1 MRRSDDE
8 RRGARVA
15 ELERYQVVGTLGV
28 GGMGVVFDAV
38 DTLSRRPVALKFS
51 LATPRSPETAKRRLD
66 DEADAMVRSN
76 DRRICTVYD
85 VSDCDGWPCIAMER
99 LAGQTLQTKLA
110 AGPFDT
116 CDVIDVA
123 AEIAGALAAVHRAGF
138 VHQDIK
144 PANVFVTA
152 DGRIKLLDFGL
163 AVRCGS
169 LPSGPG
175 WSCKGARPS
184 VLGTTNYIS
193 PERILRLPAD
203 PRSDLFS
210 LGAVIYEMAVGRPPF
225 AARSTADALMN
236 VLENDPPAIGRPQSA
251 TARALDRLARKLLE
265 KDPDL
270 RCQSASEV
278 RKALLTLRKGRSHS
292 AGRVTFRRTIH
303 TRSIRHDAVDA
314 TCAHVH

>member
-1 MRRSDDE
+1 MRRADDE
-8 RRGARVA
+8 RRGASVQD
-15 ELERYQVVGTLGV
+15 LERYRVVGTLGV

-38 DTLSRRPVALKFS
+38 DTVSRRPVALKFS
-51 LATPRSPETAKRRLD
+51 LSTPQSAEAAKQRLEH
-66 DEADAMVRSN
+66 EADVMSRSN

-85 VSDCDGWPCIAMER
+85 VADCDGWPCIAMER
-99 LAGQTLQTKLA
+99 LAGQTLQAKLA
-110 AGPFDT
+110 AGPLDT
-116 CDVIDVA
+116 LDAIDVA
-123 AEIAGALAAVHRAGF
+123 AEIAAALAAVHRAGF

-144 PANVFVTA
+144 PANVFVTT

-163 AVRCGS
+163 AVLSGS

-175 WSCKGARPS
+175 WSRKAGRPS

-225 AARSTADALMN
+225 AARTTADALMN
-236 VLENDPPAIGRPQSA
+236 VLENDPPAIGRSQSP

-270 RCQSASEV
+270 RCQSAADV
-278 RKALLTLRKGRSHS
+278 RKALLTLRKGRPHS
-292 AGRVTFRRTIH
+292 AGRVTFRRSFH
-303 TRSIRHDAVDA
+303 TRSTRHASVDA

>member
-1 MRRSDDE
+1 MRRADDG
-8 RRGARVA
+8 RRG
-15 ELERYQVVGTLGV
+15 EGSKERFRVVGTLGV

-38 DTLSRRPVALKFS
+38 DDVQRRPVALKFS
-51 LATPRSPETAKRRLD
+51 LATPHAGEAARERLEQ
-66 DEADAMVRSN
+66 EAEAMIRSN

-85 VSDCDGWPCIAMER
+85 VADCDGWPCIVMER
-99 LAGQTLQTKLA
+99 LAGQTLQAKLA
-110 AGPFDT
+110 AGPLDT
-116 CDVIDVA
+116 FEVIDIA
-123 AEIAGALAAVHRAGF
+123 AEIVGALAAVHRAGL

-144 PANVFVTA
+144 PANVFVTTT
-152 DGRIKLLDFGL
+152 GRIKLLDFGL
-163 AVRCGS
+163 VAVRGAF
-169 LPSGPG
+169 PSGPG
-175 WSCKGARPS
+175 WSRRTGRPS

-236 VLENDPPAIGRPQSA
+236 VLENDPPAIRRPQSSV
-251 TARALDRLARKLLE
+251 ARALDRLARKLLE

-270 RCQSASEV
+270 RCQSASDV
-278 RKALLTLRKGRSHS
+278 RKALLTLRKGRSES
-292 AGRVTFRRTIH
+292 AARVTLRRSIQI
-303 TRSIRHDAVDA
+303 RGIRHDSVDA

>member
-1 MRRSDDE
+1 MRRADDE
-8 RRGARVA
+8 RRGANSK
-15 ELERYQVVGTLGV
+15 ERYRVVGTLGV

-38 DTLSRRPVALKFS
+38 DDVDRRRVALKFS
-51 LATPRSPETAKRRLD
+51 LATPHAGDVARQRLEE
-66 DEADAMVRSN
+66 EADAMIRSS

-85 VSDCDGWPCIAMER
+85 VSDCDGWPCIVMER
-99 LAGQTLQTKLA
+99 LAGQTLQARLA
-110 AGPFDT
+110 AGPLDT
-116 CDVIDVA
+116 FDVIDIA
-123 AEIAGALAAVHRAGF
+123 AEIVAALAAVHRAGL

-144 PANVFVTA
+144 PANVFVTTT
-152 DGRIKLLDFGL
+152 GCIKLLDFGL
-163 AVRCGS
+163 AAACGAF
-169 LPSGPG
+169 PSGPG
-175 WSCKGARPS
+175 WSRRTGRPS

-236 VLENDPPAIGRPQSA
+236 VLENDPPAVRRPQSS
-251 TARALDRLARKLLE
+251 TARALDRLVRKLLE

-270 RCQSASEV
+270 RCQSASDV
-278 RKALLTLRKGRSHS
+278 RKALLTLRKGRSRS
-292 AGRVTFRRTIH
+292 AARVTFRRSFQ
-303 TRSIRHDAVDA
+303 TRGIRHDSVDA